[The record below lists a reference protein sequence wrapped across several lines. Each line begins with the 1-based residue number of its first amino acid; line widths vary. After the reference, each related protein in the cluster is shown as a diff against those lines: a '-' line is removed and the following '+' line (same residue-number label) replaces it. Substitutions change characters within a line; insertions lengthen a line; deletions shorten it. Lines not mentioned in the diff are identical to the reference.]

1 MLSPVRPRINLRRQ
15 KHLQHTACYTC
26 NIGNS
31 FSDGSRKTRKQR
43 QDRELQRAK
52 PWGTS
57 RQDGT
62 QSPRGGRDTEAE
74 TEMKVR
80 VRPARVGR
88 GQRTEERA
96 DVTVRRRA
104 RGWRDLQK
112 SPRGESRLNHG
123 RPGPQEGACTGLQ
136 RGGPGVLSGVGL
148 RVWLG
153 ACNVTAAVRR
163 THGAARTGTC
173 GLGRESSDSAVLR
186 VCSACH
192 RPKDSAE
199 KGQPERPGKAG
210 PPGLWHG
217 GWRLGRKRSRSQ
229 KWADAMPQSQ
239 RTGPERSLEGGC
251 WDSTAAPPSPPN
263 AAAQKQRFAGSRAQE
278 GLCGWFRLRV
288 PRWRQPDAGC
298 WVGLCQHVVL
308 GFPTWSLSHGRSGCP
323 RSMLA
328 SGQSGH
334 PHEGCGPST
343 RIPAQQAEPLC
354 SATSFHDSCVT
365 APPTAQG
372 KERSPVS
379 HRLSTKA
386 QEEHVEPEMPPQPAL
401 ENATCPIMPAAVAPL
416 GRSKRACRGE
426 MEKNTR
432 WLEVSSG
439 KSKSLRIGSKNLF
452 CIILETKVVSAS
464 VIKCRHAHVCA
475 RACTHTP
482 AALGTL

>member
-1 MLSPVRPRINLRRQ
+1 MS
-15 KHLQHTACYTC
+15 

-123 RPGPQEGACTGLQ
+123 RPGPQEGACAGLQ

-229 KWADAMPQSQ
+229 KWADTMPQSQ
-239 RTGPERSLEGGC
+239 RTAEPTHGTREKPRGRLSGLHCCATQPAERGGSEAALCRVKGSGGALRVVPAQGPKV
-251 WDSTAAPPSPPN
+251 
-263 AAAQKQRFAGSRAQE
+263 AAAQRWLLGGALSAR
-278 GLCGWFRLRV
+278 GL
-288 PRWRQPDAGC
+288 
-298 WVGLCQHVVL
+298 GLLHVV
-308 GFPTWSLSHGRSGCP
+308 
-323 RSMLA
+323 
-328 SGQSGH
+328 
-334 PHEGCGPST
+334 
-343 RIPAQQAEPLC
+343 AQPWPLWV
-354 SATSFHDSCVT
+354 SSQHAGIG
-365 APPTAQG
+365 AI
-372 KERSPVS
+372 RSPS
-379 HRLSTKA
+379 
-386 QEEHVEPEMPPQPAL
+386 
-401 ENATCPIMPAAVAPL
+401 
-416 GRSKRACRGE
+416 
-426 MEKNTR
+426 
-432 WLEVSSG
+432 
-439 KSKSLRIGSKNLF
+439 
-452 CIILETKVVSAS
+452 
-464 VIKCRHAHVCA
+464 
-475 RACTHTP
+475 
-482 AALGTL
+482 